1 MEASS
6 AGSGEMSTAS
16 RPDGTATLS
25 TEAWFA
31 PGRAN
36 LMGEHTDYNEGFVLP
51 FALAQGVTATA
62 TARADGLLVL
72 RSRQKPGDIVMVAL
86 DALAPGSVTGW
97 AAYPAGVAWALRAA
111 GFEVVGASI
120 DIDSDLPVGAGVSSS
135 AALECS
141 TALALCSLSG
151 LAVARGQ
158 LALIAKRAEN
168 EFVGAPTGIIDQSA
182 ALLCEQGHAMLLDC
196 GTLART
202 QVPFRPAAAGAVA
215 LIIDTRVTHALV
227 SGEYAARR
235 AECEEAA
242 RLLGVPALGA
252 VTDASAV
259 EKLADPVLRSRA
271 RHVITD
277 SARARA
283 IASAL
288 QGEDERG
295 SGGGAGGGAGGAGGG
310 AGGAGGGAGGAGG
323 GAGGAGAGK
332 KGKNSAA
339 VYRYVGALLTEGH
352 ASLRDDFEVS
362 WPQADAAVNVAIGSG
377 AYGAKMI
384 GGGFGGSVLALIP
397 LEREATVRSLLSETF
412 QQRGWAAPEYLD
424 AVPSPA
430 ARRRGDHVQPGFS

>member
-1 MEASS
+1 
-6 AGSGEMSTAS
+6 MST
-16 RPDGTATLS
+16 
-25 TEAWFA
+25 EVWFA

-62 TARADGLLVL
+62 TERGDGLLVL
-72 RSRQKPGDIVMVAL
+72 RSKQKPGDPVTVAL
-86 DALAPGSVTGW
+86 DALTAGSVNGW
-97 AAYPAGVAWALRAA
+97 AAYPAGVAWALLDA
-111 GFEVVGASI
+111 GFAIGGASI

-135 AALECS
+135 AALECAV
-141 TALALCSLSG
+141 ALALCSLSG
-151 LAVARGQ
+151 LSVPREQ

-182 ALLCEQGHAMLLDC
+182 ALLCEEGHAMLLDC
-196 GTLART
+196 GTLARD
-202 QVPFRPAAAGAVA
+202 QVPFRPSAAGTVA
-215 LIIDTRVTHALV
+215 LIVDTRVTHALV

-252 VTDASAV
+252 VTDADAAQQ
-259 EKLADPVLRSRA
+259 LADPLLRRRA

-288 QGEDERG
+288 RR
-295 SGGGAGGGAGGAGGG
+295 
-310 AGGAGGGAGGAGG
+310 
-323 GAGGAGAGK
+323 AGAG
-332 KGKNSAA
+332 STDVYRAQT
-339 VYRYVGALLTEGH
+339 YRYVGALLTEGH
-352 ASLRDDFEVS
+352 LSLRDDFEVS
-362 WPQADAAVNVAIGSG
+362 WPQADAAVHVAIAAG

-412 QQRGWAAPEYLD
+412 QERGWAEPEYLD

-430 ARRRGDHVQPGFS
+430 ARRREDHAQPGSS

>member
-1 MEASS
+1 M
-6 AGSGEMSTAS
+6 TA
-16 RPDGTATLS
+16 ATS
-25 TEAWFA
+25 TEVWFA

-62 TARADGLLVL
+62 AARADGLLAL
-72 RSRQKPGDIVMVAL
+72 RSRQKPGEQVTVAL
-86 DALAPGSVTGW
+86 AALEPGSVTGW
-97 AAYPAGVAWALRAA
+97 AAYPAGVAWALRSA
-111 GFEVVGASI
+111 GFGIAGATI

-141 TALALCSLSG
+141 VALALCSLSG
-151 LAVARGQ
+151 VWVPREQ

-182 ALLCEQGHAMLLDC
+182 ALLSEEGHAMLLDC

-202 QVPFRPAAAGAVA
+202 QVPFRPSADGAVA

-235 AECEEAA
+235 AECDQAA
-242 RLLGVPALGA
+242 RLLGVPALGRIRNPA
-252 VTDASAV
+252 LA
-259 EKLADPVLRSRA
+259 ERLADPVLRRRA

-288 QGEDERG
+288 EKGVATD
-295 SGGGAGGGAGGAGGG
+295 GAAGGAT
-310 AGGAGGGAGGAGG
+310 
-323 GAGGAGAGK
+323 
-332 KGKNSAA
+332 AA
-339 VYRYVGALLTEGH
+339 VYTTGGATASGGTASAGTVSEGTADTLRYVGALLTEGH
-352 ASLRDDFEVS
+352 LSLRDDFQVS
-362 WPQADAAVNVAIGSG
+362 WPEADATVAAALEAG

-384 GGGFGGSVLALIP
+384 GGGFGGSVLALVP
-397 LEREATVRSLLSETF
+397 LNREATVRSTLSEVF
-412 QQRGWAAPEYLD
+412 ENSDWAPPGFLP

-430 ARRRGDHVQPGFS
+430 AHPKSPANHPGPE

>member
-1 MEASS
+1 VEASI
-6 AGSGEMSTAS
+6 ADSGEMSTAS
-16 RPDGTATLS
+16 RPDRTAALS
-25 TEAWFA
+25 TEVWFA

-72 RSRQKPGDIVMVAL
+72 RSKQKAGDTVTVAL
-86 DALAPGSVTGW
+86 DGLAPGSVTGW
-97 AAYPAGVAWALRAA
+97 AAYPAGVAWSLRAA
-111 GFEVVGASI
+111 GFDIAGASI

-141 TALALCSLSG
+141 VALALCSLSG
-151 LAVARGQ
+151 LTVARGQ
-158 LALIAKRAEN
+158 LALIARRAEN

-215 LIIDTRVTHALV
+215 LIVDTRVTHALV

-259 EKLADPVLRSRA
+259 EKLADPVLRRRA

-288 QGEDERG
+288 QGEDEGGSGVG
-295 SGGGAGGGAGGAGGG
+295 SGGR
-310 AGGAGGGAGGAGG
+310 
-323 GAGGAGAGK
+323 
-332 KGKNSAA
+332 KNSAA

-362 WPQADAAVNVAIGSG
+362 WPQADAAVDVAIGAG

-397 LEREATVRSLLSETF
+397 LEREATVRSLLSEIF
-412 QQRGWAAPEYLD
+412 SERGWAAPEFL
-424 AVPSPA
+424 AAIPSPA

>member
-1 MEASS
+1 MSMEV
-6 AGSGEMSTAS
+6 
-16 RPDGTATLS
+16 
-25 TEAWFA
+25 WFA

-72 RSRQKPGDIVMVAL
+72 RSKQKPGDPVTVSL
-86 DALAPGSVTGW
+86 DALAVSSVNGW
-97 AAYPAGVAWALRAA
+97 AAYPAGVAWALGEA
-111 GFEVVGASI
+111 GFDIVGASI

-135 AALECS
+135 AAIECS
-141 TALALCSLSG
+141 VALALCSLSG
-151 LAVARGQ
+151 LRVPREQ

-182 ALLCEQGHAMLLDC
+182 ALLCQAGHAMLLDC
-196 GTLART
+196 GTLGRI
-202 QVPFRPAAAGAVA
+202 QVPFRPSDAGAVA
-215 LIIDTRVTHALV
+215 LIVDTRVTHALV

-242 RLLGVPALGA
+242 RLLGVPALGVVA
-252 VTDASAV
+252 DAGAV
-259 EKLADPVLRSRA
+259 EVLADPLLRRRA

-288 QGEDERG
+288 QREGEVGEGGSAGGEGGRGRGGDEGGRAG
-295 SGGGAGGGAGGAGGG
+295 GEGWGGGEGRGR
-310 AGGAGGGAGGAGG
+310 
-323 GAGGAGAGK
+323 
-332 KGKNSAA
+332 NSTDTL
-339 VYRYVGALLTEGH
+339 RYVGTLLTEGH
-352 ASLRDDFEVS
+352 VSLRDDFEVS
-362 WPQADAAVNVAIGSG
+362 WPQADAAVDVAIGAG

-397 LEREATVRSLLSETF
+397 GEREATVRSLLSETF
-412 QQRGWAAPEYLD
+412 QQRGWAAPAYLH

-430 ARRRGDHVQPGFS
+430 ARRRGDQVQPGFQTDRFS